1 MELMQQAA
9 MHQLAAIPGV
19 VGGLVFDP
27 TGNVVASAFPP
38 VFDPAGLQQ
47 LAGQLSADGYFQDW
61 LAGDQASLD
70 LRFGDGRVVVRALD
84 GPWLLVLCTPQTNSQ
99 LLSMSLTQVARRLRP
114 SGQGKGAHTG
124 EFAIPAPSPV
134 PAAPAQ
140 PTVVDRLRTLASAEL
155 GTHAG
160 QALEILSAA
169 GPGAKELLRATADIE
184 KMTRMFISK
193 KKAEEIGQRMRE
205 LLVGS
210 T

>member
-1 MELMQQAA
+1 MEPRQQAA

-27 TGNVVASAFPP
+27 NGAMVASAFPP
-38 VFDPAGLQQ
+38 VFDPAGLQE

-70 LRFGDGRVVVRALD
+70 LRYGDGRVVVRGLD

-114 SGQGKGAHTG
+114 SGEGAHTG
-124 EFAIPAPSPV
+124 EFAIPAAA
-134 PAAPAQ
+134 AAPAS
-140 PTVVDRLRTLASAEL
+140 PTVVDRLRSLAIAEL
-155 GTHAG
+155 GTHAA
-160 QALEILSAA
+160 QALEILAAA
-169 GPGAKELLRATADIE
+169 GPGAKELLRAVAEIE

-193 KKAEEIGQRMRE
+193 KKGEEIGQRMRE
-205 LLVGS
+205 LLVAS